1 MLLFAMGFLL
11 VILQPSMGQ
20 FPRVCANTRSL
31 LSKECCP
38 PWDGD
43 GSPCGELSSRGSC
56 QNILL
61 SQAPLGPQFPFS
73 GVDDREDWP
82 SVFYNRTCRCEG
94 NFMGFNCGEC
104 KFGFSG
110 INCTERQLRTRRNIF
125 QLTTSEKN
133 KFLAYLNLAKN
144 IPSQDYVIATGTY
157 TQMNNGSNPMF
168 RDISVYDLFVWM
180 HYYASRDTLLGGSN
194 VWRDIDF
201 AHEAPGFL
209 PWHRAFLLMWERQIQ
224 KITGDENFTIPYWD
238 WRDAEDCEVC
248 NDEYM
253 GGRHPTNPNL
263 LSLASIFS
271 SWQVI
276 CTRSEEYN
284 SQQAL
289 CNATSEGPIRRNPGN
304 NDKSRTP
311 RLPSSADVEFCLS
324 LTQYES
330 GPMDKMANYS
340 FRNTLEGFADPQT
353 AISNPSQSGL
363 HNALHIYMNGSMS
376 QVQGSANDPIFV
388 IHHAFVDSIFE
399 RWLRRH
405 RPMLEV
411 YPAANAPIGHNRENY
426 MVPFIPLYRNGEFF
440 KSSREL
446 GYDYEYLQEPDYQC
460 SLGLPLL
467 AMATQHV
474 WKDESGAL
482 AHQGVFK
489 AKYQIA
495 CSEQGSDWIAQLL
508 PNFQEVKGTNNVVP
522 AMWDA
527 KGLICGP
534 QLPFLRLDFD
544 YFD

>member
-1 MLLFAMGFLL
+1 MLLFALGFLL
-11 VILQPSMGQ
+11 VILQPSTGQ
-20 FPRVCANTRSL
+20 FPRVCANVQSL

-43 GSPCGELSSRGSC
+43 GSPCGELSNRGSC

-94 NFMGFNCGEC
+94 NFMGFSCGEC

-110 INCTERQLRTRRNIF
+110 LNCTERQVKTRRNIF
-125 QLTTSEKN
+125 QLTSSEKN

-168 RDISVYDLFVWM
+168 RDINVYDLFVWM
-180 HYYASRDTLLGGSN
+180 HYYASRDTLLGGSS

-209 PWHRAFLLMWERQIQ
+209 PWHRVFLLMWERQIQ
-224 KITGDENFTIPYWD
+224 RITGDENFTIPYWD

-253 GGRHPTNPNL
+253 GGRHPTDPNL
-263 LSLASIFS
+263 LSPASIFS

-276 CTRSEEYN
+276 CTQSEEYN

-289 CNATSEGPIRRNPGN
+289 CSATNEGPIRRNPGN

-353 AISNPSQSGL
+353 AISNPAQSGL

-388 IHHAFVDSIFE
+388 LHHAFVDSIFE

-446 GYDYEYLQEPDYQC
+446 GYDYEYLQEPALQSFQDFLTPYLQQARQIWAW
-460 SLGLPLL
+460 LVGAAAFGGIVTAVLTGLIRACRKKRGGTSSEIQPLL
-467 AMATQHV
+467 I
-474 WKDESGAL
+474 ESEDYNNIT
-482 AHQGVFK
+482 
-489 AKYQIA
+489 YQ
-495 CSEQGSDWIAQLL
+495 S
-508 PNFQEVKGTNNVVP
+508 NF
-522 AMWDA
+522 
-527 KGLICGP
+527 
-534 QLPFLRLDFD
+534 
-544 YFD
+544 

>member
-1 MLLFAMGFLL
+1 MLPCCSVRMSLFAMGFLL
-11 VILQPSMGQ
+11 VILQPSTGQ
-20 FPRVCANTRSL
+20 FPRACANTQSL
-31 LSKECCP
+31 LRKECCP

-82 SVFYNRTCRCEG
+82 SVFFNRTCKCEG

-104 KFGFSG
+104 KFGFAG
-110 INCTERQLRTRRNIF
+110 LNCTERRLRMRRNIF
-125 QLTTSEKN
+125 QLTTSEKD

-144 IPSQDYVIATGTY
+144 TPSEDYVIATGTY

-168 RDISVYDLFVWM
+168 RNINVYDLFVWM

-209 PWHRAFLLMWERQIQ
+209 PWHRVFLLMWEREIQ

-238 WRDAEDCEVC
+238 WRDAEDCVVC
-248 NDEYM
+248 TDEYM

-263 LSLASIFS
+263 LSPASFFF

-289 CNATSEGPIRRNPGN
+289 CNATSEGPILRNPGN

-311 RLPSSADVEFCLS
+311 RLPSSAEVEFCLS

-330 GPMDKMANYS
+330 GSMDKMANYS
-340 FRNTLEGFADPQT
+340 FRNTLEGFADPRT
-353 AISNPSQSGL
+353 AISNISQSGL

-376 QVQGSANDPIFV
+376 QVQGSANDPIFLL
-388 IHHAFVDSIFE
+388 HHAFVDSIFE

-440 KSSREL
+440 KPSREL
-446 GYDYEYLQEPDYQC
+446 GYDYEYLQEPALDSFQEFLIPYLEQARQIWAW
-460 SLGLPLL
+460 LVGAAVIGGIVTAVLTGLILACRKKRRGTSSEIQPLL
-467 AMATQHV
+467 IETE
-474 WKDESGAL
+474 DYNNIS
-482 AHQGVFK
+482 
-489 AKYQIA
+489 YQ
-495 CSEQGSDWIAQLL
+495 S
-508 PNFQEVKGTNNVVP
+508 NF
-522 AMWDA
+522 
-527 KGLICGP
+527 
-534 QLPFLRLDFD
+534 
-544 YFD
+544 

>member
-1 MLLFAMGFLL
+1 MLLFALGFLL
-11 VILQPSMGQ
+11 VILQPSTGQ
-20 FPRVCANTRSL
+20 FPRVCANVESL

-38 PWDGD
+38 PWEGD

-94 NFMGFNCGEC
+94 NFMGFSCGEC

-110 INCTERQLRTRRNIF
+110 LNCTERQVKTRRNIF
-125 QLTTSEKN
+125 QLTASEKN

-157 TQMNNGSNPMF
+157 AQMDNGSNPMF
-168 RDISVYDLFVWM
+168 RDINVYDLFVWM

-209 PWHRAFLLMWERQIQ
+209 PWHRVFLLMWERQIQ
-224 KITGDENFTIPYWD
+224 RITGDENFTIPYWD

-253 GGRHPTNPNL
+253 GGRHPTDPNL
-263 LSLASIFS
+263 LSPASIFS

-289 CNATSEGPIRRNPGN
+289 CSATGEGPIRRNPGN

-340 FRNTLEGFADPQT
+340 FRNTLEG
-353 AISNPSQSGL
+353 
-363 HNALHIYMNGSMS
+363 
-376 QVQGSANDPIFV
+376 
-388 IHHAFVDSIFE
+388 
-399 RWLRRH
+399 
-405 RPMLEV
+405 
-411 YPAANAPIGHNRENY
+411 
-426 MVPFIPLYRNGEFF
+426 
-440 KSSREL
+440 
-446 GYDYEYLQEPDYQC
+446 
-460 SLGLPLL
+460 
-467 AMATQHV
+467 
-474 WKDESGAL
+474 
-482 AHQGVFK
+482 
-489 AKYQIA
+489 
-495 CSEQGSDWIAQLL
+495 
-508 PNFQEVKGTNNVVP
+508 
-522 AMWDA
+522 
-527 KGLICGP
+527 
-534 QLPFLRLDFD
+534 
-544 YFD
+544 

>member
-1 MLLFAMGFLL
+1 MLSCCSVTMLLFALGFLL
-11 VILQPSMGQ
+11 VILQPSTGQ
-20 FPRVCANTRSL
+20 FPRACANVQSL

-94 NFMGFNCGEC
+94 NFMGFSCGEC

-110 INCTERQLRTRRNIF
+110 PNCTERQVKTRRNVF

-168 RDISVYDLFVWM
+168 RDINVYDLFVWM

-209 PWHRAFLLMWERQIQ
+209 PWHRVFLLMWERQIQ
-224 KITGDENFTIPYWD
+224 RITGDENFTIPYWD

-263 LSLASIFS
+263 LSPASIFS

-284 SQQAL
+284 SQQGL
-289 CNATSEGPIRRNPGN
+289 CSATGEGPIRRNPGN

-353 AISNPSQSGL
+353 AISNPAQSGL

-388 IHHAFVDSIFE
+388 LHHAFVDSIFE

-440 KSSREL
+440 KPSREL
-446 GYDYEYLQEPDYQC
+446 GYDYEYLQEPALQSFQDFLTPYLQQARQIWAW
-460 SLGLPLL
+460 LVGAAVFGGIITAVLTGLIRACQKKKGGGTSSEIQPLL
-467 AMATQHV
+467 I
-474 WKDESGAL
+474 ESEDYNN
-482 AHQGVFK
+482 K
-489 AKYQIA
+489 SYQ
-495 CSEQGSDWIAQLL
+495 S
-508 PNFQEVKGTNNVVP
+508 NF
-522 AMWDA
+522 
-527 KGLICGP
+527 
-534 QLPFLRLDFD
+534 
-544 YFD
+544 